1 LRFHSRESSARA
13 RPEWLSIFHYVSECV
28 CCNVKDAVRLPLRSQ
43 YYHHDDASDFKARHL
58 SWDYVESIAE
68 DVRIA
73 HEPPSVVVEVKSS
86 AQDMAIVL
94 QRARFVASLI
104 EQLLT
109 YSTWP
114 AQEVKVVANKD
125 VANDDCPKT
134 SRSKDSLE
142 VIIKRTFASALVL
155 LHRCGFVSYNSLC
168 KESLWKEVKDTCQK
182 KLSAMGDSYEMNRVS
197 HEAELSLKSGTNR
210 PKDKRAAGSFEYDSL
225 QVTREARFS
234 RLSGDQEILDEYPER
249 NELVD
254 GLPSRKFYS
263 AVFKEHKVLS
273 EHVPDN
279 IHVHAFANR
288 LNVLHVLIIG
298 PVGTPFDTTPFFFK
312 FKLPADYPQKPPEVT
327 YVAYSQEQLN
337 PNLYQNGKVCTT
349 LILVPEPYFNEA
361 GYESRKQQSE
371 MSDRSRR
378 YNETAAINSLEYLLK

>member
-1 LRFHSRESSARA
+1 ESSARA

-28 CCNVKDAVRLPLRSQ
+28 CCDVKDALRLPLRSLH
-43 YYHHDDASDFKARHL
+43 YHHDDASDFKARHL

-73 HEPPSVVVEVKSS
+73 HE
-86 AQDMAIVL
+86 
-94 QRARFVASLI
+94 
-104 EQLLT
+104 
-109 YSTWP
+109 
-114 AQEVKVVANKD
+114 
-125 VANDDCPKT
+125 
-134 SRSKDSLE
+134 
-142 VIIKRTFASALVL
+142 
-155 LHRCGFVSYNSLC
+155 
-168 KESLWKEVKDTCQK
+168 
-182 KLSAMGDSYEMNRVS
+182 
-197 HEAELSLKSGTNR
+197 
-210 PKDKRAAGSFEYDSL
+210 
-225 QVTREARFS
+225 
-234 RLSGDQEILDEYPER
+234 ILDEYPDR

-337 PNLYQNGKVCTT
+337 PNLYQNGKVCTSLLGT
-349 LILVPEPYFNEA
+349 WSGQALILVPEPYFNEA